1 MHRRQYL
8 SAAAGGATL
17 LLAGCVGQ
25 EESDREEGS
34 TGGNGDDGSS
44 DNGSDGDDLEE
55 GSTGGNEDDGSSDNG
70 GGGDDPIELLE
81 HEWYMEG
88 QYDAGVRGQAENVS
102 GEELSYVE
110 ISVFFLDDEGVQVAD
125 SLDNTTDLA
134 SGRVW
139 QFDAMLFDGEPT
151 VVEDYEI
158 KWEVTNY

>member
-1 MHRRQYL
+1 MNRRQYL

-34 TGGNGDDGSS
+34 TGGNGDDASS
-44 DNGSDGDDLEE
+44 DNGSD
-55 GSTGGNEDDGSSDNG
+55 
-70 GGGDDPIELLE
+70 GDDPIELLE

-110 ISVFFLDDEGVQVAD
+110 ISVFFLDDEGVQVAE

-139 QFDAMLFDGEPT
+139 QFDATLFDGEPT